1 MAQLSGKVQ
10 YRTFLEGLVTN
21 ATDIN
26 NSVNSF
32 IDGLNFEITK
42 KGQLV
47 KRSGL
52 GIVTEKAYVD
62 AGDTLERM
70 VGSSVYTESFSTSD
84 GKKWVILRSD
94 FDFILFEEGTF
105 DAEVWSSSSQYT
117 SKISISTSDEYVIVT
132 SATKRPTYYKYNNGV
147 FESRGEIEIR
157 IRDFDELTPQ
167 VDTELRPTVT
177 YLNSIEAHGPYIYD
191 MYNAG
196 WGKSL

>member
-1 MAQLSGKVQ
+1 
-10 YRTFLEGLVTN
+10 VTN

-52 GIVTEKAYVD
+52 GIVTEKTYFKSSWFPGSQ
-62 AGDTLERM
+62 AGNTLERM

-94 FDFILFEEGTF
+94 LDFILFEEGTF

-117 SKISISTSDEYVIVT
+117 SKISISTSDEYVIIT

-147 FESRGEIEIR
+147 FESKGEIEIR

-167 VDTELRPTVT
+167 IDTELRPTVT
-177 YLNSIEAHGPYIYD
+177 YLNSIEAHGPYVYD

-196 WGKSL
+196 WGKPL